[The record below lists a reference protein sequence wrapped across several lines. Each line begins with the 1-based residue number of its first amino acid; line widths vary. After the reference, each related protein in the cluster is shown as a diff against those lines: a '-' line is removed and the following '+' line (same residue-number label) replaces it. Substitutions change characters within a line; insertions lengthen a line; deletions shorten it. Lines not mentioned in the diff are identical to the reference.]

1 VVSSRSG
8 EALEKRFR
16 SFREDVSK
24 FSNQTISDFR
34 IARDPSRS
42 VRKNVGVTKAIFG
55 KWGIEIL
62 VAIYTL
68 KALRF
73 EELRK
78 ILRPI
83 SSRVLS
89 EKVKLLEDAGL
100 VNRSILDTHPPRAQ
114 YSLTEKGLTVATLG
128 EPVLL
133 YLRLKEGLL

>member
-1 VVSSRSG
+1 MVSTSSG

-16 SFREDVSK
+16 AFRDDVSK

-34 IARDPSRS
+34 LARDPSRS
-42 VRKNVGVTKAIFG
+42 ARLNLGVTKAIFG

-68 KALRF
+68 GAMRF

-78 ILRPI
+78 TLRPI

-89 EKVKLLEDAGL
+89 QKVKLLENAGL
-100 VNRSILDTHPPRAQ
+100 VHRSILNTRPPKVE

-128 EPVLL
+128 DPVLL

>member
-1 VVSSRSG
+1 MSHPSG

-24 FSNQTISDFR
+24 FSNQAITDFR
-34 IARDPSRS
+34 IARDPSRA
-42 VRKNVGVTKAIFG
+42 VRLNLDVTKAIFS

-68 KALRF
+68 RNVRF
-73 EELRK
+73 QELRK

-89 EKVKLLEDAGL
+89 QKLRLLENAGL
-100 VNRSILDTHPPRAQ
+100 LHRKILDTRPPRVQ

-128 EPVLL
+128 EPVML
-133 YLRLKEGLL
+133 YLRMKEGLL

>member
-1 VVSSRSG
+1 MSTSRG

-24 FSNQTISDFR
+24 FSSQAISDFR

-42 VRKNVGVTKAIFG
+42 VRLNLGVTKAIFG

-62 VAIYTL
+62 VALYML
-68 KALRF
+68 KAMRF

-78 ILRPI
+78 TLRPI

-89 EKVKLLEDAGL
+89 QKLKLLENEGL
-100 VNRSILDTHPPRAQ
+100 LQRSILNTRPPRVQ

-133 YLRLKEGLL
+133 YLRLKEGLV

>member
-1 VVSSRSG
+1 MTISVP

-16 SFREDVSK
+16 TFREEVSK
-24 FSNQTISDFR
+24 FSNQTILDFR
-34 IARDPSRS
+34 IARDPSRTVQLNLS
-42 VRKNVGVTKAIFG
+42 VTKAIFG

-68 KALRF
+68 RAIGFEDLR
-73 EELRK
+73 RT
-78 ILRPI
+78 LRPI

-89 EKVKLLEDAGL
+89 QKLKLLENTGL
-100 VNRSILDTHPPRAQ
+100 LKRTILNTRPPRVQ
-114 YSLTEKGLTVATLG
+114 YSLTEKGLMVATLG

>member
-1 VVSSRSG
+1 MSSSSG

-16 SFREDVSK
+16 SFREDVSR

-42 VRKNVGVTKAIFG
+42 VMLNLGIAKAIFG

-68 KALRF
+68 KAMRF

-78 ILRPI
+78 TLRPI

-89 EKVKLLEDAGL
+89 QKVKLLENTGL
-100 VNRSILDTHPPRAQ
+100 VHRSILNTRPPRVQ
-114 YSLTEKGLTVATLG
+114 YTLTEKGLTVATLG

-133 YLRLKEGLL
+133 YLRMKEGML

>member
-1 VVSSRSG
+1 LSSSRG

-42 VRKNVGVTKAIFG
+42 LRLNLGVTKAVFG

-78 ILRPI
+78 TLRPI

-89 EKVKLLEDAGL
+89 QKLKLLENGGL
-100 VNRSILDTHPPRAQ
+100 LHRSIMDTRPPRVQ

-133 YLRLKEGLL
+133 YLRLEEEQL